1 MCVVQTGTA
10 LAVLQGRAV
19 EGAMLPLT
27 TWAWDL
33 VKQAQD
39 DDMTVDA
46 GMPAAV
52 AAAPSS
58 QPAASHPAATQSG
71 SSATSSPAARA
82 QAESLPPSLAHSPVS
97 AVPLISSTAFA
108 VPQQAALL
116 VLLPAASPFAASAA
130 APTSPVAP
138 SLTFPAPPL
147 SPEAPLAKSPD
158 VPPART
164 PVESPASSLA
174 SREQEQG
181 LQWLYGPATLQCPVS
196 TFSNT
201 PSFSHVHLHLSLPP
215 PCYLLCADILLV
227 RDFLS
232 LLWSLCGSQHRV
244 SGILSMLLM

>member
-19 EGAMLPLT
+19 AGAMLPLT

-46 GMPAAV
+46 GMSAV
-52 AAAPSS
+52 VSAAPLS

-71 SSATSSPAARA
+71 SSATPSPAARA

-97 AVPLISSTAFA
+97 AVPLISPTTFA
-108 VPQQAALL
+108 VPQQAASL
-116 VLLPAASPFAASAA
+116 VLLPAASPFASSAA
-130 APTSPVAP
+130 APTSPVASP
-138 SLTFPAPPL
+138 LTFPAPPL
-147 SPEAPLAKSPD
+147 SPEAPLAKSP
-158 VPPART
+158 AKT
-164 PVESPASSLA
+164 SVESPVSSLA
-174 SREQEQG
+174 SREQG
-181 LQWLYGPATLQCPVS
+181 LQWLYGPATLQCTVS

-232 LLWSLCGSQHRV
+232 LVWSLCGSQHRV